1 MLELAE
7 HAALLARG
15 RIVNHYQPI
24 VDLRSGRVL
33 GVEALARLICGT
45 EIIPPGRFLPGM
57 NHEAL
62 EDLLFASLPEGL
74 NTLSACRET
83 HPALTMSFNVS
94 PCVMVRDGFSDRLLR
109 ILDLAG
115 IDPGRITLEILESDE
130 FLTLAAARRQL
141 EVLNAAGVRIALD
154 DVGVGYSSLDRLR
167 ELSVDTI
174 KLDQAFV
181 RELQR
186 QPESLHFVSAMLS
199 LSRGLRNLLIVEGVE
214 TTEILEALGVMGVQ
228 AAQGYAIA
236 RPMSEAALVEWLGS
250 RVAAPASRVPNSLL
264 GAFASHLTIVEGCRA
279 LLNQPLKVSWSGE
292 MRDPHE
298 CVIGQFFD
306 AHGLYDSPLGQA
318 HKRFHALIDRH
329 GEDPEAWERAA
340 ADLLCRLQE
349 AIKAQARPR
358 AEPSSNIIA
367 MGPVPQRMVA
377 RRGDRRKAAQDHG
390 DCCRQA

>member
-1 MLELAE
+1 MRELAE
-7 HAALLARG
+7 QAALLARG

-24 VDLRSGRVL
+24 VDLRSGKVL

-57 NHEAL
+57 SHEAL

-74 NTLSACRET
+74 KTLAACSAT

-109 ILDLAG
+109 ILELAG

-130 FLTLAAARRQL
+130 FLTLVVARRQL
-141 EVLNAAGVRIALD
+141 EVLNAAGIRIALD

-181 RELQR
+181 RELQH

-214 TTEILEALGVMGVQ
+214 TTEILQALGVMGVQ

-236 RPMSEAALVEWLGS
+236 RPMSEAALVAWLGS
-250 RVAAPASRVPNSLL
+250 RVAAPASRAPRRARTHSLKRAWKSSIRVRTNSRSCGRSGLN
-264 GAFASHLTIVEGCRA
+264 GSSRA
-279 LLNQPLKVSWSGE
+279 L
-292 MRDPHE
+292 
-298 CVIGQFFD
+298 F
-306 AHGLYDSPLGQA
+306 SPA
-318 HKRFHALIDRH
+318 
-329 GEDPEAWERAA
+329 
-340 ADLLCRLQE
+340 
-349 AIKAQARPR
+349 
-358 AEPSSNIIA
+358 
-367 MGPVPQRMVA
+367 V
-377 RRGDRRKAAQDHG
+377 
-390 DCCRQA
+390 